1 MVLTTPELVAALQ
14 NDVRILLHL
23 AGKLSVTDL
32 GYRPTPTQ
40 RSALEL
46 LQYLSFMG
54 PELTRDVLAGTFD
67 DAAWTAAE
75 AAAAARDFDQT
86 MAAIGAQSAEY
97 EAVLGAVADADMRSP
112 VTLFGATS
120 SRGAALVTWVL
131 NGCAAYRTQ
140 LFLYLKAC
148 GHHELGTMNLWA
160 GVDAPATA

>member
-14 NDVRILLHL
+14 NDVRIILHL
-23 AGKLSVTDL
+23 AGKLSVADL
-32 GYRPTPTQ
+32 GYRPTAKQ

-54 PELTRDVLAGTFD
+54 PELTRDVLAGRFD
-67 DAAWTAAE
+67 EVAWTAAE

-86 MAAIGAQSAEY
+86 LAVIGAQSAEY
-97 EAVLGAVADADMRSP
+97 AAVLGAVSDADLRSA

-131 NGCAAYRTQ
+131 NGGAAYRTQ

-148 GHHELGTMNLWA
+148 GHGELGTMNLWA
-160 GVDAPATA
+160 GVDEPAA